1 MGNDIQKIIK
11 ELADIYDENSQD
23 TYISVYSNKNIDDAF
38 LEKRTNVCMSLLGGE
53 EKDNFIKTLEQINE
67 FLKTNRDN
75 IVAIFASSKY
85 NFFKYIPLSIEI
97 NNSFI
102 VDSSPYIRPLAR
114 ILDEWKSFTLVLLNS
129 NQAKIFSVSLGQAQ
143 QQKKLSSD
151 IINKHKKG
159 GWSQARFQRI
169 RKGAIHDFFSEVK
182 DHLEK
187 IADEQIVLAGPGT
200 AKIQFKNILS
210 KNISNRIIDTID
222 IDIDNEQQLLKE
234 SIKVISELEG
244 AQSHEAVKRL
254 KEEILRDGLGVYGLD
269 DTLNAVKNGQVDL
282 LIIQKDYKIKGCICE
297 HCQILKSGPIKDCP
311 ICGGPV
317 SEADVIEEIIE
328 FAERTD
334 AKIEFTDDEE
344 ISKLGHIGGILRYK

>member
-1 MGNDIQKIIK
+1 MDNDIKKLIK
-11 ELADIYDENSQD
+11 ELAEIYDKDSLD
-23 TYISVYSNKNIDDAF
+23 TFISVYFNKNIDDSF
-38 LEKRTNVCMSLLGGE
+38 LEKRTGVCTSLLKGE
-53 EKDNFIKTLEQINE
+53 EKENFIKTIDEITE
-67 FLKTNRDN
+67 FLKTNKNNN
-75 IVAIFASSKY
+75 IAIFASSKY
-85 NFFKYIPLSIEI
+85 NYFRFIPLSIEI
-97 NNSFI
+97 NNSLI
-102 VDSSPYIRPLAR
+102 VDSSPYVRPLAR

-129 NQAKIFSVSLGQAQ
+129 NQAKIFSVSLGQARQ
-143 QQKKLSSD
+143 QEKLSKD

-169 RKGAIHDFFSEVK
+169 RKGAIHDFFLEVK

-200 AKIQFKNILS
+200 AKIQFKNLLS
-210 KNISNRIIDTID
+210 KNLGKRIIDTID
-222 IDIDNEQQLLKE
+222 IDIDDEQNLLKE
-234 SIKVISELEG
+234 SIEVMSKLEDV
-244 AQSHEAVKRL
+244 QSHEAVKRL
-254 KEEILRDGLGVYGLD
+254 KEEILMDGLGVYGLD